1 MKLKSLFII
10 LGLAVAASAQSAEM
24 KELRIGTDAT
34 YEPFEYKAPDGK
46 LVGFEI
52 DLANAL
58 CAEMKRRCVF
68 IESPWDGIVPSLLAK
83 KYDVIMSGMTV
94 TDQRRKTVAF
104 SDKITDIP
112 YRVVVKTG
120 AGLDG
125 SPKALKGKKVGVL
138 KGSTE
143 ADYAD
148 KYYAKAGATVNRYES
163 TQESYLDL
171 VSGRVDAVI
180 GNLVEMKSGFLSKHE
195 GKPFEFASY
204 ELKDQ
209 VVLGYGTGAA
219 MRKQDAQLR
228 ADFNT
233 AIKTVR
239 SNGTYKKIADKYFDF
254 DVYGK

>member
-1 MKLKSLFII
+1 MKLKSLFVI
-10 LGLAVAASAQSAEM
+10 LGLAVAASAHAAEM
-24 KELRIGTDAT
+24 KELRIGRDAT

-83 KYDVIMSGMTV
+83 KYDLIMSGMTV

-104 SDKITDIP
+104 SDRITDIP

-125 SPKALKGKKVGVL
+125 SPTALKGKKVGVL

-180 GNLVEMKSGFLSKHE
+180 GNLVEMKSGFLSKPE
-195 GKPFEFASY
+195 GKPFEFSSY

-228 ADFNT
+228 AEFNS